1 MNFPFDE
8 NGKIASN
15 EERPAAV
22 METERAD
29 RIAAVQ
35 AAQKEGRTEAA
46 KDCSDEISLK
56 ERYGTLYY
64 ISQRVDNDDE
74 NDGRLIE
81 FYFKI
86 PTQAS
91 FNRYL
96 KNAGKNMAVS
106 TTVFVRDNVISEQKD
121 RLEEEFR
128 KYPGLSLSIGQKL
141 LAAIGMG
148 EETNFRKL

>member
-8 NGKIASN
+8 NGKIAGN

-29 RIAAVQ
+29 RIAAVP

-81 FYFKI
+81 F
-86 PTQAS
+86 
-91 FNRYL
+91 
-96 KNAGKNMAVS
+96 
-106 TTVFVRDNVISEQKD
+106 
-121 RLEEEFR
+121 
-128 KYPGLSLSIGQKL
+128 
-141 LAAIGMG
+141 
-148 EETNFRKL
+148 